1 METVDFQNLL
11 NTDGSCETAPL
22 SVTTVKSEPRPEG
35 MKQAA
40 FDILKA
46 LLTGQQPPKTE
57 LSLDLLQPIEKVQ
70 QGEELT
76 AISPVAEVP
85 DVDFPGSDSI
95 GMLLGGVDNQDI
107 HSFEDLIQPESY
119 DSVDNNVMH
128 TLQSGQNSLFN
139 SSDEVSVIVLHED
152 SFKTENSGASSFCDA
167 DVESILSSGP
177 TSPSD
182 TCHDMSTIDSSYLSD
197 SSSQSS
203 SAKGIQ
209 VSSEDFTKLKSKSKR
224 NKTKITPYESHQ
236 GTVSDKRLRKK
247 MQNKNAATRYR
258 EKKRQEKETLQE
270 QEVRLSDMN
279 KALREKVESI
289 QREIQYMKE
298 LMNEIN
304 KAKQS
309 KI

>member
-139 SSDEVSVIVLHED
+139 SSNEVSVIVLHED